1 MGLQII
7 MGKSGSGKTAHM
19 LREMIDNSKGLPDVT
34 GRLLYIVPEQ
44 FTMETQKNIVK
55 YSNGAG
61 SMAIDVLSFD
71 RLAKRVFEEQGYNPL
86 TILDD
91 TGKCLILRKIIEDN
105 KNRLGIFAKKAG
117 YPGFIDEMKS
127 VISEFYQY
135 GIKAKN
141 LQDII
146 NDEKISKLLKEKLK
160 DIHVILKRVFRVL
173 GLEINLEYGCLNYMG
188 TNQDGTIF
196 SVMMENIFTRNRKIL
211 RQ

>member
-71 RLAKRVFEEQGYNPL
+71 RLAKRVFEEQGKVP
-86 TILDD
+86 
-91 TGKCLILRKIIEDN
+91 
-105 KNRLGIFAKKAG
+105 A
-117 YPGFIDEMKS
+117 
-127 VISEFYQY
+127 
-135 GIKAKN
+135 
-141 LQDII
+141 
-146 NDEKISKLLKEKLK
+146 
-160 DIHVILKRVFRVL
+160 
-173 GLEINLEYGCLNYMG
+173 LEIFVYSTDIVLVVDDAGHIQFIELFKELGS
-188 TNQDGTIF
+188 I
-196 SVMMENIFTRNRKIL
+196 S
-211 RQ
+211 